1 MPFPKIMDLIYTN
14 TMTMIQLGWLHHTKN
29 PCWWQ
34 SSSCIVSSR
43 WSVKKSWVQ
52 VPLNVCLTYRSKK
65 KKKKSSCIVQTFHCR
80 SVVQSSFTKSN
91 LHWGFWGA
99 QGYYCWNPRDLL
111 TFLTSWSALTNRQAV
126 FLTHNTATINYH
138 RKITLLTTS

>member
-1 MPFPKIMDLIYTN
+1 MDLIYAN
-14 TMTMIQLGWLHHTKN
+14 TMTRIQSGWLHRTKN

-34 SSSCIVSSR
+34 SSSCIVSAR
-43 WSVKKSWVQ
+43 WSMKKSWVQ
-52 VPLNVCLTYRSKK
+52 VPPKCVSNLQTK
-65 KKKKSSCIVQTFHCR
+65 KKKKSSCIVRTFHCR

-91 LHWGFWGA
+91 LHQGFWGA
-99 QGYYCWNPRDLL
+99 QGYYRWNPRDLL

-126 FLTHNTATINYH
+126 FLTHKTATINYH